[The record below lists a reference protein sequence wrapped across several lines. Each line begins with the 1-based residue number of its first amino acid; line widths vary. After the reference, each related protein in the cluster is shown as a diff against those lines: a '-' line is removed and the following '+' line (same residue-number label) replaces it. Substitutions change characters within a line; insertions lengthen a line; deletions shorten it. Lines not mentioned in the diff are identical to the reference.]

1 MTVFQFGYIYNKE
14 TKFMNVYTTTQ
25 FAKKLNVS
33 SQTLRN
39 WDKAGI
45 LKPIKLD
52 SGHRRYTDEHL
63 QQYIKTEIKVNTKRL
78 NICYVRESTK
88 MQQNSLIDQE
98 SKIKS
103 FCLAKGI
110 EIDRIYSEYG
120 SGLNYKRLNFQN
132 ILKHILN
139 DEIENLIIYY
149 KDRLCRFGF
158 EIIEYFAKEL
168 KFNIIIIDSSETEKS
183 KQQEFAEDIISIIHY
198 FSMRLYGSRSY
209 KKKIKPIEN
218 NLTELIKDSQ
228 SKC

>member
-1 MTVFQFGYIYNKE
+1 MNWEIWFLKKYLLKLEKENKLE
-14 TKFMNVYTTTQ
+14 
-25 FAKKLNVS
+25 
-33 SQTLRN
+33 
-39 WDKAGI
+39 
-45 LKPIKLD
+45 
-52 SGHRRYTDEHL
+52 
-63 QQYIKTEIKVNTKRL
+63 
-78 NICYVRESTK
+78 
-88 MQQNSLIDQE
+88 
-98 SKIKS
+98 
-103 FCLAKGI
+103 
-110 EIDRIYSEYG
+110 
-120 SGLNYKRLNFQN
+120 
-132 ILKHILN
+132 
-139 DEIENLIIYY
+139 IIYY